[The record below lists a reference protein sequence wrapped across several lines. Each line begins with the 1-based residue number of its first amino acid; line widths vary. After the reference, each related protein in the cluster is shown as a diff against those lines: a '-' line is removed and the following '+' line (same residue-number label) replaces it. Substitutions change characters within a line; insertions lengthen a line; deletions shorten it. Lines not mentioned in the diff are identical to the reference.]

1 MCADQRNFLADCV
14 VLEVNLGIGDYVS
27 RSLAY
32 KSGPR
37 HVRFYDPWTAPCT
50 VALVRPCSEFL

>member
-27 RSLAY
+27 RS
-32 KSGPR
+32 SR
-37 HVRFYDPWTAPCT
+37 I
-50 VALVRPCSEFL
+50 